1 MIRSFFRR
9 QATGPLRVM
18 FVTTS
23 MPVGGMETLLVEL
36 IRRLDRQRFAPELC
50 CLKYLDVLGEELAR
64 EIPVH
69 TGILRS
75 KYDLRVLYRLPLLM
89 RRRRIDAVVTV
100 GTGGDKMFWGRLAAF
115 AAGVPV
121 ICSALHSTGLPDR
134 VERLNRLLS
143 PITDAFIGVAHAHGR
158 YLAEHEGCPAEKV
171 RVISNGVDV
180 ARFRPQPGEKTGYGQ
195 SGELRTGATADLPGT
210 AHASEAFLTGR
221 QLGATA
227 GLPGSAHASEA
238 FLTGRQLGATAGL
251 PGSARPSDTL
261 GPAELRA
268 SLGLP
273 EGCPVVGIVAAL
285 RPEKNH
291 ELFLEVARRVYE
303 RRNDVRFLIVGDGR
317 RRGELESLAA
327 RLLPPEVVRFLGSRP
342 DVPELLSLFDVFLL
356 TSHMEANP
364 VSILEAMACGKPVV
378 APRVGSIPESID
390 DGRTGLLFTPGDA
403 RAATDLVLGLL
414 ADRARRVEIGAA
426 ARQWVVRYGSVE
438 SMVAGYENLIVELF
452 ARKRPAA
459 THRPIEPRPTIFRP
473 DEAPSA
479 EHLGL
484 PGIVDRQLS
493 ADAEAGC
500 SRNV

>member
-1 MIRSFFRR
+1 MIRSFFGR

-171 RVISNGVDV
+171 RVIPNGVDV
-180 ARFRPQPGEKTGYGQ
+180 ARFRPQAGEKTGYGQ
-195 SGELRTGATADLPGT
+195 SGELRTGATA
-210 AHASEAFLTGR
+210 
-221 QLGATA
+221 

-238 FLTGRQLGATAGL
+238 SLSGRQPGATAGL

-303 RRNDVRFLIVGDGR
+303 QRNDVRFLIVGNGR

-390 DGRTGLLFTPGDA
+390 DGRTGLLFNPGDA

-414 ADRARRVEIGAA
+414 ANRARRVEIGAA

-452 ARKRPAA
+452 ARKRSAA
-459 THRPIEPRPTIFRP
+459 TDRPIEPRPTIFRP
-473 DEAPSA
+473 DEAPA
-479 EHLGL
+479 ADRQGL
-484 PGIVDRQLS
+484 PGGVGQPAS
-493 ADAEAGC
+493 ADAEAGA
-500 SRNV
+500 SSNV